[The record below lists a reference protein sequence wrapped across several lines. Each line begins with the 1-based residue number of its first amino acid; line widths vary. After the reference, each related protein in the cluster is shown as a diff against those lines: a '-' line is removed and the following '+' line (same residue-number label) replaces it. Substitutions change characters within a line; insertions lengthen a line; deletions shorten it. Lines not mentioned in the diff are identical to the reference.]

1 MTVTL
6 AGALLINVITI
17 VVLSHL
23 VGGRCR
29 GHPVTLLVLIS
40 VIHQGLSP
48 LIMSVP
54 SIAAQDPFRLGISQ
68 EFTDE
73 ATFLLSA
80 CTLALT
86 AAYLLTRPQRAEF
99 SISQSDVRT
108 LARVLDWRVLA
119 LASVPAAVLTYQG
132 RGYNNVI
139 IAGTGSKPV
148 SVNLAS

>member
-17 VVLSHL
+17 VVLRHRL
-23 VGGRCR
+23 GRR
-29 GHPVTLLVLIS
+29 WLRHPVTLLVLIS

-68 EFTDE
+68 EFSDD

-86 AAYLLTRPQRAEF
+86 IAYLLTRPQRAEF
-99 SISQSDVRT
+99 NVSQSDVRT
-108 LARVLDWRVLA
+108 LARVLECRRRYLPIRAVGTTT
-119 LASVPAAVLTYQG
+119 SSSQEQVPSRSQ
-132 RGYNNVI
+132 
-139 IAGTGSKPV
+139 
-148 SVNLAS
+148 